1 MSNRWN
7 RCEIRV
13 SQFVDVCEEKCNNR
27 MANEVYSLST
37 KLKEHLNV
45 VDADSHFLRIL
56 PIVSRKARNEKI
68 RHYYLC
74 ITLKEII
81 HGKK

>member
-1 MSNRWN
+1 MFFES
-7 RCEIRV
+7 
-13 SQFVDVCEEKCNNR
+13 
-27 MANEVYSLST
+27 YSEDLLDF

-56 PIVSRKARNEKI
+56 PIVSRKARKEKI

-74 ITLKEII
+74 IT
-81 HGKK
+81 

>member
-1 MSNRWN
+1 MSK
-7 RCEIRV
+7 
-13 SQFVDVCEEKCNNR
+13 SQF
-27 MANEVYSLST
+27 

-56 PIVSRKARNEKI
+56 PIVSRKARKARKEKM

-74 ITLKEII
+74 ITYYLYKVTKSPNYIF
-81 HGKK
+81 